1 MTLHAAGSAAPSIA
15 DAIALLN
22 RMPVDARDLVLAACS
37 KARGGEAAPMP
48 TPFDAAHP
56 PAGWRS
62 IREVPPIGVLTPIF
76 TSPYWAERF
85 KRGAD
90 VQIYSATCRGLKQLS
105 LALGRK
111 TPKIGSC
118 GVGQFEGRLQSLGR
132 DRYGAVRRDGHANVH
147 EEGFSS
153 YEHMDQLKIATQPP
167 ACPVRNSSY
176 GLVVTMPRGWRRQQ
190 FDLRFNLALR
200 PFRLTAFADSLEG
213 RGICTARGVPVERLI
228 RFSNCSR
235 NGLAGADEI
244 LVMEPFQDGARLAT
258 VMALVVVQHVAPDLV
273 PENLRKLVPRV
284 GASANDPALV

>member
-1 MTLHAAGSAAPSIA
+1 M
-15 DAIALLN
+15 AIDQ
-22 RMPVDARDLVLAACS
+22 RR
-37 KARGGEAAPMP
+37 
-48 TPFDAAHP
+48 AAH
-56 PAGWRS
+56 RS
-62 IREVPPIGVLTPIF
+62 AHPDLHLGPIGRNA
-76 TSPYWAERF
+76 SRG
-85 KRGAD
+85 GAD

-118 GVGQFEGRLQSLGR
+118 GVGQFEERLQSLGR
-132 DRYGAVRRDGHANVH
+132 DRYGAVRRDGYANVH

-167 ACPVRNSSY
+167 GCPVRNSSY

-244 LVMEPFQDGARLAT
+244 LVMEPFQDAARLAT
-258 VMALVVVQHVAPDLV
+258 VMALVVTSACGAGPRSGGAAPA
-273 PENLRKLVPRV
+273 
-284 GASANDPALV
+284 GAAGR